1 MLLKGPVSGAR
12 VFQDLDGDGVFDPGE
27 PFTFSNPDGSYSLAV
42 ANNTSPILTES
53 GIDTTT
59 GAVAGSFKFDP
70 SQGITTVT
78 PVSVVVS
85 KLNNLI
91 DPNCKLLYSINLLH
105 EMNYLP

>member
-42 ANNTSPILTES
+42 ANNISPILTES

-59 GAVAGSFKFDP
+59 GAVAGSFQF
-70 SQGITTVT
+70 
-78 PVSVVVS
+78 
-85 KLNNLI
+85 
-91 DPNCKLLYSINLLH
+91 
-105 EMNYLP
+105 